1 MNVIIAN
8 YRRNAKSRNK
18 LQYVRGERVSRSRG
32 PLVRL
37 RAVSAH
43 SIRGSG
49 SGSGPD
55 ICKRPAAGASGC
67 GGVPARMSHRS
78 PEHPGR
84 AHYSRS
90 TGDVGGRIAGAPCPR
105 LAADCA
111 RTLRSARAS
120 GHGISARCD
129 GMTRCWLLSS
139 LSSSTE
145 IALRDHRCRS
155 ALDTCYRT
163 SGCAPKPLYR
173 SRTAIDSA
181 CVMDTPS
188 QGVHRAC
195 LVVTPESSEEA
206 SGPGTCRT

>member
-67 GGVPARMSHRS
+67 GGVPARRS
-78 PEHPGR
+78 PRSTEHPGR
-84 AHYSRS
+84 AHYSHS
-90 TGDVGGRIAGAPCPR
+90 TGEMGGRIAGAVSSSCCR
-105 LAADCA
+105 
-111 RTLRSARAS
+111 LRSHPPLRTGERPRDQRAMRWHDALLAPEVTVEQHRDRTPRSPMPIGAR
-120 GHGISARCD
+120 HV
-129 GMTRCWLLSS
+129 LSH
-139 LSSSTE
+139 E
-145 IALRDHRCRS
+145 R
-155 ALDTCYRT
+155 
-163 SGCAPKPLYR
+163 
-173 SRTAIDSA
+173 
-181 CVMDTPS
+181 M
-188 QGVHRAC
+188 RA
-195 LVVTPESSEEA
+195 EA
-206 SGPGTCRT
+206 SV